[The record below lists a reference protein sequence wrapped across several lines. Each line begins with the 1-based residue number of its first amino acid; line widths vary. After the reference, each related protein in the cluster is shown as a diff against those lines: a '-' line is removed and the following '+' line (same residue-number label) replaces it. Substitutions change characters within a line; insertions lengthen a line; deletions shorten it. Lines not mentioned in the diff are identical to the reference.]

1 MIGNEVWLE
10 QLNRR
15 AGSQITLER
24 LEGTN
29 QLVLLPELQQRLRDQ
44 LNQLIQCDVQG
55 GIP

>member
-10 QLNRR
+10 QLDRR

-29 QLVLLPELQQRLRDQ
+29 QLELLPELQQRLRDQ